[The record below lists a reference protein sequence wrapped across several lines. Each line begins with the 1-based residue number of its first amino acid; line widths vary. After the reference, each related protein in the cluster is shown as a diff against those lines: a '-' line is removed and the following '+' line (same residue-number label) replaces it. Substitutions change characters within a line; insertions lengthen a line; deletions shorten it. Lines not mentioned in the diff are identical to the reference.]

1 MTSVDVAFSRTSM
14 DGSNDMFV
22 VVEAKSCEL
31 WWRIWCND
39 AIGLVNADAL
49 ESSNSIMMVAEEIAA
64 LEGSIIVVVVVVG
77 GVQASVED

>member
-31 WWRIWCND
+31 WWRVWCND
-39 AIGLVNADAL
+39 AVGLVNADAL
-49 ESSNSIMMVAEEIAA
+49 ESSNSIMVAEEIAA
-64 LEGSIIVVVVVVG
+64 LEGSIIVVVVVG